1 MLRALDLGLLR
12 LMRTRGHTPAAE
24 RAAQGLA
31 LAGEWGAIWAAIA
44 LTSGAFCDPTRRG
57 SRLRAALVV
66 PLATLPN
73 YAVKLA
79 VRRARPGPDDHPHLT
94 PTVSRLSYPSAH
106 ATTSFLAATLLSRSL
121 PAAPLYALATA
132 VAATRPYLGVH
143 YPSDVLAGAAFG
155 TALAR
160 FVR

>member
-1 MLRALDLGLLR
+1 
-12 LMRTRGHTPAAE
+12 MRTRGHAPAAE
-24 RAAQGLA
+24 RAAQSLA
-31 LAGEWGAIWAAIA
+31 LTGEWGAVWAGIA
-44 LTSGAFCDPTRRG
+44 LTSGLLGDPAQRG
-57 SRLRAALVV
+57 SRFTAALAV

-79 VRRARPGPDDHPHLT
+79 VRRARPGPDDHPYLT

-106 ATTSFLAATLLSRSL
+106 ATTSFLAARLLSRSL
-121 PAAPLYALATA
+121 SRAPLYVLATA
-132 VAATRPYLGVH
+132 IAATRPYLGVH
-143 YPSDVLAGAAFG
+143 YPSDVVAGAAFG

>member
-12 LMRTRGHTPAAE
+12 LMRTRGHSPAAE

-31 LAGEWGAIWAAIA
+31 LTGEWGAIWAAIA
-44 LTSGAFCDPTRRG
+44 LTSGALGGPARRG
-57 SRLRAALVV
+57 SRLRAALAV

-79 VRRARPGPDDHPHLT
+79 VGRARPGPDDHPHLT

-106 ATTSFLAATLLSRSL
+106 ATTSFLAASLLSRSL

-143 YPSDVLAGAAFG
+143 YPSDVVAGAAFG

>member
-12 LMRTRGHTPAAE
+12 LMRTRGHAPAAE
-24 RAAQGLA
+24 RAAQKLA
-31 LAGEWGAIWAAIA
+31 LTGEWGALWAAIA
-44 LTSGAFCDPTRRG
+44 VTSGVLGDPARRS
-57 SRLRAALVV
+57 SRFRAAIAV

-106 ATTSFLAATLLSRSL
+106 ATTSFLAASLLSRSL
-121 PAAPLYALATA
+121 PAAPLYGLATA
-132 VAATRPYLGVH
+132 VSATRPYLGVH
-143 YPSDVLAGAAFG
+143 YPSDVVAGAAFG